1 MPRIRILKPNV
12 TQEEAT
18 ELFSPGGLSN
28 ALRNFGFGPLRSV
41 ADFYIPF
48 RIFQVEIL
56 NRGKTTSHIF
66 GLDAVTGSL
75 DLYTWDALPEE
86 NETSLLDTR
95 NRLPVA
101 LSEEDAHRMVVDKV
115 RRLIFMQGFFRV
127 SNFRITAEL
136 VPGEIYVPY
145 WAAFR
150 GHGVRASVTVLDAVR
165 RKMEGSRVREML
177 KNWLTSV
184 HESL

>member
-1 MPRIRILKPNV
+1 M
-12 TQEEAT
+12 
-18 ELFSPGGLSN
+18 ELFSSGGISESLQ
-28 ALRNFGFGPLRSV
+28 NFIFGPLRSV

-48 RIFQVEIL
+48 RIYQVEIE
-56 NRGKTTSHIF
+56 NRGEKTFHIF
-66 GLDAVTGSL
+66 GLDAVTGTL
-75 DLYTWDALPEE
+75 DLHTWEALPDESK
-86 NETSLLDTR
+86 TSLLDTR

-101 LSEEDAHRMVVDKV
+101 LTEEDAQRIITHKV
-115 RRLIFMQGFFRV
+115 RRLIFMQGFFRT

-136 VPGEIYVPY
+136 VPGEIYIPY

-150 GHGVRASVTVLDAVR
+150 GHGIRASMSVLDAVR